1 MEEVKGLNAAIVG
14 GGPGCKA
21 IMDMIFAEK
30 LSQLRM
36 KLIGVASTNPDAVG
50 YRYAKEKGIYT
61 TKDYRDLYNIKDLDM
76 IIELT
81 GRDEVANEILATK
94 PGHVR
99 LIDHVAA
106 RLFWDV
112 FHIEEERIAERR
124 RIEEA
129 RIAERKRIQ
138 QERIAELERIEQERI
153 AERER
158 VGKALR
164 SRRDQ
169 ILEEV
174 TAVNVAIVGGGP
186 GCKAIMDMI
195 FAEKLSQLP
204 MKLIGVASTNPDAV
218 GYRYAKEKG
227 IYTTKD
233 YRDLYNIKDLDMIIE
248 LTGRDEL
255 ANKILLTKPEDVRLM
270 DHVAARLF
278 WDVFHIEEQMIAELM
293 RIEDERLVERKRA
306 EEALKLRRDQMLEKV
321 TALNVAIVGGG
332 PGCKAIMDMIFAKRL
347 SQLRMRLIGVA
358 STNPDAVGYRYA
370 KEKGI
375 YTTKDYRDLYNIKD
389 LDMIIELT
397 GRDEVANKIL
407 LTKPEHVRLMDH
419 IAALL
424 FWDVFHIEEE
434 TIAER
439 KRSEKALQKA
449 RDELEQRVAERTAEL
464 ASFNKRLLSEIAER
478 ERAEEA
484 LRESIEQ
491 AEAAYKQTSIY
502 AQELKEEITE
512 RKQAEEQ
519 ILKSTAM
526 LQAVFDG
533 ISDPLMLLDRNLE
546 VKILNR
552 PAAEYYEAEPENVI
566 GKVCYRG
573 FKGRSDPCE
582 GCDIP
587 PAVLGGRAVTFE
599 RKGFIHPDR
608 LEEVVIYSI
617 KEKDSEAG
625 SAIIR
630 ISDITEARF
639 MERQLIR
646 SEKLASLGLLVSGI
660 AHEINNPMAII
671 NEKAGLMKDILEFSE
686 EFEYRD
692 KFLDS
697 LNSILNSVGR
707 ARVITHR
714 LLGFAKRRDVKVET
728 IHLNQF
734 LEEILL
740 FLERE
745 ALHRSINVNLDFSP
759 DLPTLESDRGQL
771 QQVFLNI
778 IKNGFEVV
786 DDGGNISIVT
796 RLKDPDT
803 LQVMIADDGCG
814 MSPEQLK
821 HIFEPF
827 YTSGKESGTGLGM
840 YITHGIVSKN
850 LGGQITVQS
859 EQGKGTTF
867 TVELPKEIRQ

>member
-1 MEEVKGLNAAIVG
+1 MMEQVKGL
-14 GGPGCKA
+14 
-21 IMDMIFAEK
+21 
-30 LSQLRM
+30 
-36 KLIGVASTNPDAVG
+36 
-50 YRYAKEKGIYT
+50 
-61 TKDYRDLYNIKDLDM
+61 
-76 IIELT
+76 
-81 GRDEVANEILATK
+81 
-94 PGHVR
+94 
-99 LIDHVAA
+99 
-106 RLFWDV
+106 
-112 FHIEEERIAERR
+112 
-124 RIEEA
+124 
-129 RIAERKRIQ
+129 
-138 QERIAELERIEQERI
+138 
-153 AERER
+153 
-158 VGKALR
+158 
-164 SRRDQ
+164 
-169 ILEEV
+169 
-174 TAVNVAIVGGGP
+174 NVAIVGGGP

-195 FAEKLSQLP
+195 FAE
-204 MKLIGVASTNPDAV
+204 T
-218 GYRYAKEKG
+218 
-227 IYTTKD
+227 
-233 YRDLYNIKDLDMIIE
+233 
-248 LTGRDEL
+248 
-255 ANKILLTKPEDVRLM
+255 
-270 DHVAARLF
+270 
-278 WDVFHIEEQMIAELM
+278 
-293 RIEDERLVERKRA
+293 
-306 EEALKLRRDQMLEKV
+306 
-321 TALNVAIVGGG
+321 
-332 PGCKAIMDMIFAKRL
+332 L
-347 SQLRMRLIGVA
+347 SQLRMNLIGVA

-419 IAALL
+419 VAALL

-439 KRSEKALQKA
+439 KRSEEALQRA
-449 RDELEQRVAERTAEL
+449 RDELEIRVEERTAEL
-464 ASFNKRLLSEIAER
+464 TEANVLLKREIA
-478 ERAEEA
+478 
-484 LRESIEQ
+484 
-491 AEAAYKQTSIY
+491 
-502 AQELKEEITE
+502 E

-519 ILKSTAM
+519 ILKSRAM

-546 VKILNR
+546 VKMLNR
-552 PAAEYYEAEPENVI
+552 PAAQYYNAEPEDVI
-566 GKVCYRG
+566 GKLCYRG
-573 FKGRSDPCE
+573 FEGRSDPCE

-587 PAVLGGRAVTFE
+587 PPVLGGRAVTFE
-599 RKGFIHPDR
+599 RKGFIDPDR
-608 LEEVVIYSI
+608 LEEVVIYPI

-646 SEKLASLGLLVSGI
+646 SEKMASLGLLVSGI

-671 NEKAGLMKDILEFSE
+671 NEKAGLMKDVLEFVE

-692 KFLDS
+692 KFLDL

-728 IHLNQF
+728 IHLNRF
-734 LEEILL
+734 LEEILV

-745 ALHRSINVNLDFSP
+745 ALHRSINVSLDFSP

-796 RLKDPDT
+796 RLKEPDT

-814 MSPEQLK
+814 MSPGQLK

-840 YITHGIVSKN
+840 YITHGIISKN

-859 EQGKGTTF
+859 EEGKGTTF
-867 TVELPKEIRQ
+867 TVELPKEISK

>member
-1 MEEVKGLNAAIVG
+1 MMEEVKGLNVAIVG

-21 IMDMIFAEK
+21 IMDMIFAET

-61 TKDYRDLYNIKDLDM
+61 TKDYRELYNIKDLDM

-81 GRDEVANEILATK
+81 GRDEVANEISVAK

-124 RIEEA
+124 RIEER
-129 RIAERKRIQ
+129 RIAERKRIEE
-138 QERIAELERIEQERI
+138 ERIAELERIEQERL

-158 VGKALR
+158 VAQALR
-164 SRRDQ
+164 SRRNQ

-174 TAVNVAIVGGGP
+174 SATNVAIVGGGP

-195 FAEKLSQLP
+195 FAETLSQLR

-255 ANKILLTKPEDVRLM
+255 ANKILLTKPEHVRLM

-293 RIEDERLVERKRA
+293 RIEDERLAERKRA
-306 EEALKLRRDQMLEKV
+306 EEALKLRRDQMLEEV
-321 TALNVAIVGGG
+321 TALSVAIVGGG

-347 SQLRMRLIGVA
+347 SQLRMKLIAVA

-375 YTTKDYRDLYNIKD
+375 YTTEDYRDLYNIKD

-397 GRDEVANKIL
+397 GRDEVAKNIL
-407 LTKPEHVRLMDH
+407 LTKPEHIRLMDH
-419 IAALL
+419 MAALL
-424 FWDVFHIEEE
+424 FWDVFNIEEE

-439 KRSEKALQKA
+439 KRSEEALQRA
-449 RDELEQRVAERTAEL
+449 RDELEIRVEERTAEL
-464 ASFNKRLLSEIAER
+464 TEANVLLKREIA
-478 ERAEEA
+478 
-484 LRESIEQ
+484 
-491 AEAAYKQTSIY
+491 
-502 AQELKEEITE
+502 E

-533 ISDPLMLLDRNLE
+533 ISDPLMLLDSNLE
-546 VKILNR
+546 VKMLNR
-552 PAAEYYEAEPENVI
+552 PASEYYQVEPEDVI
-566 GKVCYRG
+566 GKLCYRG

-587 PAVLGGRAVTFE
+587 PAILGGRAVTFE
-599 RKGFIHPDR
+599 RKGFIDPDR
-608 LEEVVIYSI
+608 LEEVVIYPI

-671 NEKAGLMKDILEFSE
+671 NEKAGLMKDVLEFSE
-686 EFEYRD
+686 AFEYRD
-692 KFLDS
+692 KFLDL

-707 ARVITHR
+707 CRVITHR
-714 LLGFAKRRDVKVET
+714 LLGFAKRRDVKAET
-728 IHLNQF
+728 IHLNRL
-734 LEEILL
+734 LEEILV

-745 ALHRSINVNLDFSP
+745 ALHRSINVSLDFSP

-786 DDGGNISIVT
+786 DDGGNVSVVT

-803 LQVMIADDGCG
+803 LQVRITDDGCG

-840 YITHGIVSKN
+840 YITHGIICKN

-859 EQGKGTTF
+859 EEGKGTTF
-867 TVELPKEIRQ
+867 TVELPKEISR